1 MIKHPAYTARP
12 VDCFQTGFTMLEL
25 MVSVTISFFI
35 ILAVSNIFIANQQ
48 TLVAQSGNAM
58 MTDNGRIGL
67 AVIGRLLKQS
77 GYCDEASFNSTDA
90 SGNWVIPCNHINTS
104 AASGSVGSDAYT
116 QVSLAAAAA
125 ATIASGSSSFTLS
138 NGSSASL
145 SAMGQNSDTLTIS
158 YITGP
163 QSTSYTGMP
172 DCLGNPSPA
181 ASNVIVTNTFKIKVQ
196 GVGSGS
202 NPQVIRPQLWCD
214 VSWSDINGNALSS
227 SLTSSLVSS
236 GVVAENIERI
246 GVLLGVD
253 SGSDGVPD
261 YYTPPGSSIS
271 MSKVYAV
278 RVVLLARQDP
288 VYNQARAEAFSGA
301 TFNMFG
307 ANYGAT
313 VGSTDNSWVKP
324 LASGTVACSVS
335 NPCWARRLY
344 DSTFVLRNRM
354 P

>member
-1 MIKHPAYTARP
+1 MIKHSVRAARSA
-12 VDCFQTGFTMLEL
+12 QGSQAGFTMLEL
-25 MVSVTISFFI
+25 MVSITISLFI
-35 ILAVSNIFIANQQ
+35 LLAVSNIFIANQQ
-48 TLVAQSGNAM
+48 TLTAQSGNAL

-77 GYCDEASFNSTDA
+77 GYCDEASYSNTDA
-90 SGNWVIPCNHINTS
+90 SGNWVIPCRHINNA
-104 AASGSVGSDAYT
+104 AASGSAGSDAYS
-116 QVSLAAAAA
+116 QISLVASAGVA
-125 ATIASGSSSFTLS
+125 IASASTSFTLS

-145 SAMGQNSDTLTIS
+145 SAMGQNSDTLSIS

-163 QSTSYTGMP
+163 QAASYTGMP
-172 DCLGNPSPA
+172 DCLGNPTPA
-181 ASNVIVTNTFKIKVQ
+181 ASNVIVTNTFYIKVQ
-196 GVGSGS
+196 GVGTGS
-202 NPQVIRPQLWCD
+202 NPQVIRPQLMCN
-214 VSWSDINGNALSS
+214 VSWTDINGNALSS

-261 YYTPPGSSIS
+261 YYAPPDSSIS

-288 VYNQARAEAFSGA
+288 VYNQTRASTT

-307 ANYGAT
+307 ASYGAT
-313 VGSTDNSWVKP
+313 VGSGDNSWVAP

-354 P
+354 S

>member
-1 MIKHPAYTARP
+1 MIKHPAAAARHAQR
-12 VDCFQTGFTMLEL
+12 VQAGFTMLEL

-35 ILAVSNIFIANQQ
+35 LLAVSNIFIANQQ
-48 TLVAQSGNAM
+48 TLTAQSGNAL

-77 GYCDEASFNSTDA
+77 GYCDEASYSSTNA
-90 SGNWVIPCNHINTS
+90 SGNWVIPCNHINNS
-104 AASGSVGSDAYT
+104 AASGSTGSDAYS
-116 QVSLAAAAA
+116 QISLSASAGVS
-125 ATIASGSSSFTLS
+125 IASGTSSFTLS
-138 NGSSASL
+138 NGGSASL

-181 ASNVIVTNTFKIKVQ
+181 ASNVIVTNAFKIKVQ
-196 GVGSGS
+196 GVGTGS
-202 NPQVIRPQLWCD
+202 NPQVVRPQLWCD

-253 SGSDGVPD
+253 SGSDSMTD
-261 YYTPPGSSIS
+261 YYAPPSSSIS
-271 MSKVYAV
+271 MNKVYAV

-288 VYNQARAEAFSGA
+288 VYNQVRAEAFGGA

-307 ANYGAT
+307 ANFGAT

-335 NPCWARRLY
+335 NPCWPRRLY

>member
-1 MIKHPAYTARP
+1 MNNPARSGLFARRSSA
-12 VDCFQTGFTMLEL
+12 GFTMLEL

-48 TLVAQSGNAM
+48 TLTAQSGNAL

-77 GYCDEASFNSTDA
+77 GYCDEASYSATDA
-90 SGNWVIPCNHINTS
+90 SGNWVIPCNHINATAS
-104 AASGSVGSDAYT
+104 AGSAGSDAYS
-116 QVSLAAAAA
+116 QISLAASPAVA
-125 ATIASGSSSFTLS
+125 IASGSSSFTLS
-138 NGSSASL
+138 NGSTASL
-145 SAMGQNSDTLTIS
+145 SAMGQYSDTLTIS
-158 YITGP
+158 YISGP
-163 QSTSYTGMP
+163 QSTSYTAMP

-181 ASNVIVTNTFKIKVQ
+181 ASNVIVSNTFYIQVQ
-196 GVGSGS
+196 GVGTGS
-202 NPQVIRPQLWCD
+202 SPQVIRPQLMCK
-214 VSWSDINGNALSS
+214 VSWTDINGNALSS

-253 SGSDGVPD
+253 SASDGMPD
-261 YYTPPGSSIS
+261 YYAPPSSTIS
-271 MSKVYAV
+271 MNKVYAV

-288 VYNQARAEAFSGA
+288 VYNQVRAESYGGSN
-301 TFNMFG
+301 FNMFG
-307 ANYGAT
+307 NSYGAT
-313 VGSTDNSWVKP
+313 VSTTDNSWVKP
-324 LASGTVACSVS
+324 LAASSVACSTS